1 MFEAVVIVIIVNMK
15 VTVIE
20 MKHYHLKNI
29 LIKLDQTEKLSKMIL
44 SILAIYLISPKEN
57 DEDKTV

>member
-15 VTVIE
+15 VTVME

-44 SILAIYLISPKEN
+44 KKLIR
-57 DEDKTV
+57 